1 MIDDFFQDRALF
13 YENPPRP
20 IPLIPGE
27 AFFVSARRR
36 IEVLTQMLTARV
48 ERVVACRVRIEALR
62 SELRAACRA
71 GTQTTCRL
79 GSP

>member
-13 YENPPRP
+13 YENPPP
-20 IPLIPGE
+20 TLLIPGE

-71 GTQTTCRL
+71 GTQTTCCL
-79 GSP
+79 GKP